1 MRVRHNRN
9 ANTRGIYFVILFV
22 VYRFLFSYFDF
33 SLNLAMYGMFGILL
47 LSYYLL
53 GSINFNEKYRRR
65 NIISSIAIN
74 FFVFSIFYFFLK
86 NEKIYLVYI
95 IYTIFQLFFNYLLH
109 SKQENKINTLV
120 VDGLGNNLFAIQE
133 SLKELEK
140 FNYIGYLSENVDNN
154 RLGSLNHLLEV
165 IEKNNVEYIIFT
177 KDEEMKKISN
187 ELMECKLRGIK
198 VLDYLGFLEEVE
210 GKIDVDKIDSL
221 WFVMSNGFDGLSNN
235 FQKRLKR
242 IFDFVVAIL
251 LFTCSSPFMF
261 FTYFLVKLDIG
272 VKYIILNPYEILKN
286 PAFFRQKRIGYMGK
300 EFEIIK
306 FRSMKI
312 HNPNEYSKYA
322 GEKDERITK
331 IGNFIRKTRLDELPQ
346 IINVLR
352 GDMSFIGPRP
362 EWDILGRDYEKKIN
376 NYKLRYSVCPGLTGW
391 AQVLYPYG
399 ASVEDAK
406 RKLEYD
412 LYYIKYQNFYLDL
425 IIMFKTIQIVIF
437 GKGR

>member
-22 VYRFLFSYFDF
+22 VYKFLFSFFDF

-95 IYTIFQLFFNYLLH
+95 LYTIFQLLFNYLLH

-120 VDGLGNNLFAIQE
+120 VDSSGNSLFTIQE

-154 RLGSLNHLLEV
+154 RLGSLNQLLDV
-165 IEKNNVEYIIFT
+165 IEKNNVEYIIFA

-242 IFDFVVAIL
+242 IFDLSLALVVGIPALPVMLVSALI
-251 LFTCSSPFMF
+251 
-261 FTYFLVKLDIG
+261 VKLESPGPVIYSQLRVG
-272 VKYIILNPYEILKN
+272 EN
-286 PAFFRQKRIGYMGK
+286 QKEYSVY
-300 EFEIIK
+300 K
-306 FRSMKI
+306 FRSMR
-312 HNPNEYSKYA
+312 NDA
-322 GEKDERITK
+322 EKSGAQWAVENDPRVTK
-331 IGNFIRKTRLDELPQ
+331 FGNFMRKTRIDELPQ
-346 IINVLR
+346 IWNVLK
-352 GDMSFIGPRP
+352 GEMSFIGPRP
-362 EWDILGRDYEKKIN
+362 ERRVFIEQIEKEVP
-376 NYKLRYSVCPGLTGW
+376 NYNARHCVKPGLTGW
-391 AQVLYPYG
+391 AQVMYPYG
-399 ASVEDAK
+399 ASIEDAK
-406 RKLEYD
+406 HKLEYD
-412 LYYIKYQNFYLDL
+412 LYYIKYQNLYLDL

>member
-53 GSINFNEKYRRR
+53 GSINFNEKYRKR

-95 IYTIFQLFFNYLLH
+95 LYTIFQLFFNYLLH

-120 VDGLGNNLFAIQE
+120 VDSSGNNLFTIQE

-154 RLGSLNHLLEV
+154 RLGSLNQLLDV

-187 ELMECKLRGIK
+187 ELMECKLKGIK

-242 IFDFVVAIL
+242 IFDLSLALMVGIPALPVMLVSALI
-251 LFTCSSPFMF
+251 
-261 FTYFLVKLDIG
+261 VKLESPGPVIYSQLRVG
-272 VKYIILNPYEILKN
+272 EN
-286 PAFFRQKRIGYMGK
+286 QKEYSVY
-300 EFEIIK
+300 K
-306 FRSMKI
+306 FRSMR
-312 HNPNEYSKYA
+312 NDA
-322 GEKDERITK
+322 EKSGAQWAVENDPRVTK
-331 IGNFIRKTRLDELPQ
+331 FGNFMRKTRIDELPQ
-346 IINVLR
+346 IWNVLK
-352 GDMSFIGPRP
+352 GEMSFIGPRP
-362 EWDILGRDYEKKIN
+362 ERRVFIEQIEKEVP
-376 NYKLRYSVCPGLTGW
+376 NYNVRHCVKPGLTGW
-391 AQVLYPYG
+391 AQVMYPYG

>member
-22 VYRFLFSYFDF
+22 VYKFLFSFFDF

-95 IYTIFQLFFNYLLH
+95 LYTIFQLLFNYLLH

-120 VDGLGNNLFAIQE
+120 VDSSGNSLFTIQE

-154 RLGSLNHLLEV
+154 RLGSLNQLLDV
-165 IEKNNVEYIIFT
+165 IEKNNVEYIIFA

-242 IFDFVVAIL
+242 IFDLSLALVVGIPALPVMLVSALI
-251 LFTCSSPFMF
+251 
-261 FTYFLVKLDIG
+261 VKLESPGPVIYSQLRVG
-272 VKYIILNPYEILKN
+272 EN
-286 PAFFRQKRIGYMGK
+286 QKEYSVY
-300 EFEIIK
+300 K
-306 FRSMKI
+306 FRSMR
-312 HNPNEYSKYA
+312 NDA
-322 GEKDERITK
+322 EKSGAQWAVENDPRVTK
-331 IGNFIRKTRLDELPQ
+331 FGNFMRKTRIDELPQ
-346 IINVLR
+346 IWNVLK
-352 GDMSFIGPRP
+352 GEMSFIGPRP
-362 EWDILGRDYEKKIN
+362 ERRVFIEQIEKEVP
-376 NYKLRYSVCPGLTGW
+376 NYNVRHCVKPGLTGW
-391 AQVLYPYG
+391 AQVMYPYG
-399 ASVEDAK
+399 ASIEDAK
-406 RKLEYD
+406 HKLEYD
-412 LYYIKYQNFYLDL
+412 LYYIKYQNLYLDL